1 MPKTCPDCHSPR
13 IRSLGIGTQ
22 KLVEDVR
29 TLLPN
34 ARVLRWD
41 RDTASTVA
49 AHTELLRSFQARE
62 ADILVG
68 TQMIAKGL
76 DIPSVTLV
84 GVVLAD
90 LGLNL
95 PDFRAPERTFQLLTQ
110 VAGRAGRGNERG
122 DVIIQSYEPE
132 HYAVQAATRQD
143 YREFYEHEI
152 ALRRAHRNPP
162 ITRLV
167 RLLFGHS
174 KPNQARN
181 EAQRLASALR
191 RAARE
196 WDINDVDVVGPAP
209 GYPPRVRGAW
219 RWHLFVRGADPRL
232 LLDKIDLP
240 PGWMADVDPVNV
252 V

>member
-1 MPKTCPDCHSPR
+1 MPKTCPSCHSPH
-13 IRSLGIGTQ
+13 IRSLGVGTQ

-29 TLLPN
+29 SLLPD

-41 RDTASTVA
+41 RDTAPTVA
-49 AHTELLRSFQARE
+49 AHTELLRSFRDRE

-110 VAGRAGRGNERG
+110 VAGRAGRGSERG
-122 DVIIQSYEPE
+122 EVIIQSYEPD
-132 HYAVQAATRQD
+132 HYAVQAAMRQD
-143 YREFYEHEI
+143 YRGFYEREI
-152 ALRRAHRNPP
+152 ELRRAHGNPP
-162 ITRLV
+162 VTKLV

-174 KPNQARN
+174 QPNLALN
-181 EAQRLASALR
+181 EAQRVASGLR

-196 WDINDVDVVGPAP
+196 WDVADVDVVGPAP

-219 RWHLFVRGADPRL
+219 RWHLFVRGGDPRL
-232 LLDKIDLP
+232 LLDKVDLP
-240 PGWMADVDPVNV
+240 PGWTVDVDPVNV

>member
-1 MPKTCPDCHSPR
+1 MPKTCPACHSFQ
-13 IRSLGIGTQ
+13 IRSLGVGTQ
-22 KLVEDVR
+22 KLVENVL

-49 AHTELLRSFQARE
+49 AHTELLRSFRARE

-84 GVVLAD
+84 GVMLAD
-90 LGLNL
+90 LSLNL

-110 VAGRAGRGNERG
+110 VAGRAGRGGERG
-122 DVIIQSYEPE
+122 NVIIQSYEPG
-132 HYAVQAATRQD
+132 HYAVQAATRQN
-143 YREFYEHEI
+143 YHEFYETEI
-152 ALRRAHRNPP
+152 ELRKAHNNPP
-162 ITRLV
+162 LTQLV

-174 KPNQARN
+174 QLNHARS
-181 EAQRLASALR
+181 EAQRVASAFR
-191 RAARE
+191 KAVRE
-196 WDINDVDVVGPAP
+196 WDISDVNVVGPAP

-219 RWHLFVRGADPRL
+219 RWHLFIKGANPKL
-232 LLDKIDLP
+232 LLDKVDLP
-240 PGWMADVDPVNV
+240 PNWVIDVDPMNV